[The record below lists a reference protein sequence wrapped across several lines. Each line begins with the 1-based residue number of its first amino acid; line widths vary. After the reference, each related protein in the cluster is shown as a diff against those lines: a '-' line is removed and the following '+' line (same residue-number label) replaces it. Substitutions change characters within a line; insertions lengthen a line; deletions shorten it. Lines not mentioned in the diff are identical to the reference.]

1 MNSPERASPDY
12 PQPEKN
18 VADHGTETVLPAIKA
33 RQGIIIGAGAMV
45 YVLVIGT
52 ALAIVG
58 LVAVYLGFFASV

>member
-1 MNSPERASPDY
+1 MNRPERASSDY

-18 VADHGTETVLPAIKA
+18 VADHGREIVLPAIKA

-58 LVAVYLGFFASV
+58 LAVVYLGFFTSV